1 MGGTIA
7 GTAVPCVDPRLW
19 LHRFKSASQDLP
31 TVLLNP
37 QHGHHLLDSF
47 SASFLF
53 PQRPWALS
61 QMATCRFSPRSLGKK
76 NSLQTRSCVP
86 QMAPLS
92 VFCLRSAVHSFYWHP
107 PLPFESIKGIRP
119 YFPAWSLSAAIVKV
133 AVPEFLKATSLQNVI
148 SLGQQDPVV
157 CIMYTPIFDAALL
170 TILYKYS
177 IFMQLLRADP
187 TSGSRCQGNGTLACA

>member
-1 MGGTIA
+1 M
-7 GTAVPCVDPRLW
+7 
-19 LHRFKSASQDLP
+19 
-31 TVLLNP
+31 
-37 QHGHHLLDSF
+37 
-47 SASFLF
+47 
-53 PQRPWALS
+53 S

-76 NSLQTRSCVP
+76 KSLPTRSCVP
-86 QMAPLS
+86 QMAPRS

-107 PLPFESIKGIRP
+107 PPSLQIHKRHPSI
-119 YFPAWSLSAAIVKV
+119 FPCLSLSAAIVKV

-157 CIMYTPIFDAALL
+157 WIMYTPIFDAALL

-187 TSGSRCQGNGTLACA
+187 TSGSRCQGNGTLACAKQSKQSYKQTRLWWLQMHAPLEKCLKGLEGRFL